1 MKRLISLETYALKNE
16 ERMKN
21 GEERRKTFT
30 DLLMEHLGSV
40 TEAPR
45 LGFSSRKQFFS
56 PKTAEM
62 HNQGEEGYLEQPLFA
77 YL

>member
-1 MKRLISLETYALKNE
+1 MNE

-45 LGFSSRKQFFS
+45 LGFFSRKQFSSAISSKYEVPIRLNPFLLHSS
-56 PKTAEM
+56 P
-62 HNQGEEGYLEQPLFA
+62 YL
-77 YL
+77 